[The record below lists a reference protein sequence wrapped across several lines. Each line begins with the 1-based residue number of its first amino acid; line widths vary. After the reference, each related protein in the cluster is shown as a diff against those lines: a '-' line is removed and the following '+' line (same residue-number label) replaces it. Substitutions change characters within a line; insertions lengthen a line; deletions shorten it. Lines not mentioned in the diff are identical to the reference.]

1 MPRVAKTDKPEPRLS
16 VIDRRV
22 AHPFGTPSR
31 QIPLK
36 PELMKSW
43 VVRIFTKSP
52 EHPNRHYA
60 AVHEYGWTLV
70 TVEDLAVSPE
80 EIGYVKGADGAVV
93 AGEKGEHKM
102 FRMLKRDFDRVQK
115 AKSDANTRA
124 LRGGKLKDEVAQAT
138 ARAHGDEAGDFTA
151 KHFTAEEEVGP
162 VGA

>member
-1 MPRVAKTDKPEPRLS
+1 MPRVAREKTAKPRLS

-22 AHPFGTPSR
+22 QHPFGVPSR

-36 PELMKSW
+36 AEFKHW

-52 EHPNRHYA
+52 ENPNRHYA
-60 AVHEYGWTLV
+60 AVHEYGWTPV
-70 TVEDLAVSPE
+70 HVDDLAVSPDD
-80 EIGYVKGADGAVV
+80 IGYVKTMDGSVV

-102 FRMLKRDFDRVQK
+102 FRMPKADFDRIQK

-124 LRGGKLKDEVAQAT
+124 LKGGRLKDEVAQAT
-138 ARAHGDEAGDFTA
+138 AKTHGDEAGDFTA

-162 VGA
+162 VA